1 MSESARPMRAAV
13 AAAAAISLL
22 VLGLVDLSRPRGDRA
37 GSEVA
42 LEESYMYGAP
52 GNRGRAPGVRA
63 IEHSFERFYQKGL
76 HGVDETRVD
85 LPLQHFSVTESGVRL
100 RPAGGAKPTSVL
112 LTNIERETAK
122 EEQSDPGALLR
133 LRALGGHVTH
143 KIQGIM
149 GSIERKLDT
158 ASAPRLARAAKAA
171 AEKAKREHLTPSHD
185 AWDKAFEGKVAALDR
200 AIAQHGGVK
209 PLYRKRSWGDKDPSV
224 REQVDYENALRG
236 ALGSKPKAL
245 PGVY

>member
-100 RPAGGAKPTSVL
+100 RFRPPCSSQRIRTPHPSH
-112 LTNIERETAK
+112 
-122 EEQSDPGALLR
+122 PLLR
-133 LRALGGHVTH
+133 PA
-143 KIQGIM
+143 
-149 GSIERKLDT
+149 
-158 ASAPRLARAAKAA
+158 ARLKYQR
-171 AEKAKREHLTPSHD
+171 
-185 AWDKAFEGKVAALDR
+185 
-200 AIAQHGGVK
+200 
-209 PLYRKRSWGDKDPSV
+209 
-224 REQVDYENALRG
+224 
-236 ALGSKPKAL
+236 
-245 PGVY
+245 